1 MAKGNKNTPTP
12 DMAELGATGL
22 QRQSGYVFEEQLREL
37 KGQLWTRKVR
47 EMVDNDSTVGAILY
61 AIEML
66 ARQTNWEVVGFD
78 ESNEAKADAEFFQT
92 AMFDDMSHTW
102 SDMLGEM
109 LTMLPFGWCY
119 MEEVYKRREG
129 DTNDPSTRSRYKDN
143 KIGWRKW
150 SIRAQETLT
159 KWDFDESGGVQAMRQ
174 RTAPDYV
181 ERVIPIQKA
190 QLHRTTSRKGNP
202 EGRSILRNAY
212 KDYYFKSTIGR
223 IEAIG
228 IERDLAGLPV
238 ALVPPELFSSNAT
251 GEQQAILAEIKKIV
265 TNIRRDEQEGL
276 VFPLKYDGA
285 GKPMYEFK
293 LLSSGG
299 SRQFD
304 TDKIYQRYNT
314 GMAVSILADFL
325 FLGHEG
331 TGSYA
336 LSMDKTQIFSTAL
349 SGFLDSICDVVNR
362 YSIPRLARF
371 NGMQTEKLPKLQ
383 HGKVEAV
390 DLKQLGDFIKSVS
403 GAGFD
408 LPAVDGLLSNLLER
422 AGLPVP
428 EDEEEMDR
436 KDNGEDE
443 ETDAE
448 NRNKESDEAE
458 EEDGA

>member
-1 MAKGNKNTPTP
+1 MAKGKNTTTTTP
-12 DMAELGATGL
+12 DMQELGATGL
-22 QRQSGYVFEEQLREL
+22 QRQSGYIFEEQLREL
-37 KGQLWTRKVR
+37 RGQVWVKKVR

-66 ARQTNWEVVGFD
+66 ARQASWQVVGFD
-78 ESNEAKADAEFFQT
+78 DSNEAKSDAEFFQT

-102 SDMLGEM
+102 SDMLAEM

-119 MEEVYKRREG
+119 MEEVYKKRGG
-129 DTNDPSTRSRYKDN
+129 DTNDPSTRSRYNDN
-143 KIGWRKW
+143 KTGWRKW

-159 KWDFDESGGVQAMRQ
+159 KWDFDESGGIQGMYQ
-174 RTAPDYV
+174 NPSPDYR
-181 ERVIPIQKA
+181 ERYIPITKA

-202 EGRSILRNAY
+202 EGRSILRSAY

-251 GEQQAILAEIKKIV
+251 SEQQAILAEIKKIV

-276 VFPLKYDGA
+276 VFPLKYDGS
-285 GKPMYEFK
+285 GKALYEFK

-349 SGFLDSICDVVNR
+349 SGFLDSICDVINR

-371 NGMQTEKLPKLQ
+371 NGMQTDRLPKLQ

-390 DLKQLGDFIKSVS
+390 DLKQLGDFIKSVA

-428 EDEEEMDR
+428 EDEEDMDR
-436 KDNGEDE
+436 ENTDDGKDSNE
-443 ETDAE
+443 ESE
-448 NRNKESDEAE
+448 PAE
-458 EEDGA
+458 EEEEGA